1 MARRARPIYA
11 DFDENSESPTG
22 TIARLR
28 VPEGS
33 ARNRSVPG
41 RLRPRRDRSGLLR
54 FGRVRRPWPDIE
66 GAIGSFDPRNRCLPD
81 PQSRDAH
88 RGRNPDRLHEVAV
101 WNFEMPDGCHASFS
115 DVVAVGRSMPRS
127 RIANSSPPYRATKSS
142 AESGLGG
149 VLRARTGTPSTG
161 HSLRGLVLE
170 LSEEHARSVGRAKWR
185 PVCGLL
191 MARDQSAIPGSS
203 LTRLRENSRRATE
216 GRAGLSSRV
225 FGRTSPRD
233 TLREG
238 GFGERMSRRPR
249 RATLRPSLGLRAQRE
264 SR

>member
-1 MARRARPIYA
+1 MPIEA
-11 DFDENSESPTG
+11 VIRIRSTRSPYGISRCG
-22 TIARLR
+22 T
-28 VPEGS
+28 
-33 ARNRSVPG
+33 
-41 RLRPRRDRSGLLR
+41 
-54 FGRVRRPWPDIE
+54 
-66 GAIGSFDPRNRCLPD
+66 
-81 PQSRDAH
+81 
-88 RGRNPDRLHEVAV
+88 VA
-101 WNFEMPDGCHASFS
+101 
-115 DVVAVGRSMPRS
+115 MPRS
-127 RIANSSPPYRATKSS
+127 ATWSQLGGRCHE
-142 AESGLGG
+142 AESRIPHRRIEPRSHLLNLCLVAFSALGQE
-149 VLRARTGTPSTG
+149 LRQQG
-161 HSLRGLVLE
+161 HSFLGLVLE

-191 MARDQSAIPGSS
+191 MARDRSAIQGSS